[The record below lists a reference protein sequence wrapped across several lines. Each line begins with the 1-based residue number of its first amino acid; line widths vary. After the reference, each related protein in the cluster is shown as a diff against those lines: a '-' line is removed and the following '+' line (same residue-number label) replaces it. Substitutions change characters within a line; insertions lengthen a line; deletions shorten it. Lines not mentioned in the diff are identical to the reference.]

1 VPGIHADRQLRCR
14 ADIKLTAAVGV
25 EGIGMNIGNRLLG
38 CSYFVRIGA
47 IVALVPAACA
57 ICVWYSW
64 VSDNAILREKAVA
77 VTAGL
82 TNTSARIT
90 TINHWVYHDQGFGK
104 NDHFFLLP
112 ALGPTPNQVLEW
124 GGDCADKSRLVSAML
139 RQLGIESGLAQIFPC
154 RDCFPIHA
162 FVEAE
167 DEGGHRMV
175 VDPTWDV
182 DYPAGDGRYLGI
194 RDLAGTSRGR
204 DRLAELQRE
213 RPPGDK
219 IQSMPPAEAT
229 FDFARAVN
237 WQKNFVSRTVASA
250 LTLLGYDP
258 DELLRPHFL
267 EDPKLATTLCLLAAA
282 VVLIV
287 ASAVVGFVF
296 PSLGRTV
303 RLPLRLPLKGMARVT
318 KV

>member
-1 VPGIHADRQLRCR
+1 
-14 ADIKLTAAVGV
+14 
-25 EGIGMNIGNRLLG
+25 MNIVNRLLR

-47 IVALVPAACA
+47 IVAAVPAACA
-57 ICVWYSW
+57 ICIWYSW
-64 VSDNAILREKAVA
+64 VSDNAILRERALA

-90 TINHWVYHDQGFGK
+90 TINDWVYHNHGFDK
-104 NDHFFLLP
+104 NNHFFLVP
-112 ALGPTPNQVLEW
+112 ALGPTPIQVLEW

-139 RQLGIESGLAQIFPC
+139 RELGIKSGLAQIFPC
-154 RDCFPIHA
+154 RNCIPIHV

-167 DEGGHRMV
+167 DEGGRRMV
-175 VDPTWDV
+175 VDPIWDI
-182 DYPAGDGRYLGI
+182 DYPSGNGRYFGI

-204 DRLAELQRE
+204 DHLAELQRE
-213 RPPGDK
+213 RPTGDK
-219 IQSMPPAEAT
+219 IQRMPPAEAT

-237 WQKNFVSRTVASA
+237 WQKNFVSRTIGSA

-267 EDPKLATTLCLLAAA
+267 EDPKLAIALSLLAAA
-282 VVLIV
+282 VALIV
-287 ASAVVGFVF
+287 ASAVVGLVC

-303 RLPLRLPLKGMARVT
+303 RLPLRLPLKGITRAT